1 MKTLTLKAELDRIGE
16 VVAFIEEQ
24 LEAVDCPMK
33 TQMQIDMAVDELF
46 SNIAHYAYG
55 DGTGDATVTFDFDPE
70 TCMASVTFED
80 SGVPYDPLKK
90 TDPDVSLSAEERQVG
105 GLGIFL
111 VKKTMD
117 AMEYERRDDRNVL
130 TIRKKI

>member
-33 TQMQIDMAVDELF
+33 AQMQIDMAVDELF

-55 DGTGDATVTFDFDPE
+55 EGTGEATIGFDFDAD
-70 TCMASVTFED
+70 TRTASVTFED

-90 TDPDVSLSAEERQVG
+90 TDPDVSLSAEEREVG

-117 AMEYERRDDRNVL
+117 AMEYERRDGLNRL

>member
-33 TQMQIDMAVDELF
+33 AQMQIDMAVDELF

-55 DGTGDATVTFDFDPE
+55 EGTGEATIGFDFDAD
-70 TCMASVTFED
+70 TRTASVTFED
-80 SGVPYDPLKK
+80 AGVPYDPLKK
-90 TDPDVSLSAEERQVG
+90 TDPDVSLSAEEREVG

-117 AMEYERRDDRNVL
+117 AMEYERRDGINRL
-130 TIRKKI
+130 TIRKKV

>member
-16 VVAFIEEQ
+16 VTAFIEEQ

-33 TQMQIDMAVDELF
+33 AQMQIDMAVDELF

-55 DGTGDATVTFDFDPE
+55 EGTGEAAVSFDFDAQ
-70 TCMASVTFED
+70 TRMVSVTFED
-80 SGVPYDPLKK
+80 TGVPYDPLKK
-90 TDPDVSLSAEERQVG
+90 DDPDVSLSVEEREVG

-117 AMEYERRDDRNVL
+117 AMEYERRGDRNVL
-130 TIRKKI
+130 VIRKKI

>member
-1 MKTLTLKAELDRIGE
+1 MKILTLKAVLDNIPK
-16 VVAFIEEQ
+16 VTAFIEEQ
-24 LEAVDCPMK
+24 LEAADCPMK
-33 TQMQIDMAVDELF
+33 AQMQIDMAVDELF

-55 DGTGDATVTFDFDPE
+55 DATGDAAVSFEFDPQ
-70 TCMASVTFED
+70 TRMVSVTFED

-90 TDPDVSLSAEERQVG
+90 TDPDVSLSAEEREVG

-117 AMEYERRDDRNVL
+117 AMEYKRQNDRNVL

>member
-1 MKTLTLKAELDRIGE
+1 MKTLTLKAVLDRIPE
-16 VVAFIEEQ
+16 VIAFIEEQ
-24 LEAVDCPMK
+24 LEAVGCPMK
-33 TQMQIDMAVDELF
+33 AQMQIDMAVDELF

-55 DGTGDATVTFDFDPE
+55 KGTGDATVIFDYDPE
-70 TCMASVTFED
+70 TRTISVTFED
-80 SGVPYDPLKK
+80 AGVAYDPLKK
-90 TDPDVSLSAEERQVG
+90 DDPDVSLPVSEREVG

-117 AMEYERRDDRNVL
+117 AMEYERRDQRNRL